1 MHVQSGGKIT
11 LTPDEEGTW
20 IWIFAGSCFIGFAVI
35 SLDLDERQA
44 VGIAIVPV
52 PVPISIS
59 ISISIPVA
67 IVVLIIV
74 TIRFVADLD
83 DYRAGASDFA
93 FVIGDF
99 GVQFIFAHGHI

>member
-1 MHVQSGGKIT
+1 VHVQSGGKIT

-35 SLDLDERQA
+35 GLDLDERQA

-52 PVPISIS
+52 PVPVP

-67 IVVLIIV
+67 IFVLIII
-74 TIRFVADLD
+74 TIRIVADM
-83 DYRAGASDFA
+83 DY
-93 FVIGDF
+93 
-99 GVQFIFAHGHI
+99 